1 MMSTEHEFERRMIH
15 AAHQRVE
22 VTYQDRHDVTR
33 TGTLLYWPSSTK
45 PRRSG
50 ARAKIRTAGGHH
62 IAVDVDR
69 VTPPAPGALLN
80 PQPST
85 STTTGNPQPSTL
97 NPDSRVSVHDFG
109 RACSVLARDVRGRP
123 EGRPSSRQ
131 GIDTR

>member
-1 MMSTEHEFERRMIH
+1 MTSTEHELERRMIH
-15 AAHQRVE
+15 AAHQRAE

-33 TGTLLYWPSSTK
+33 TGTLPYWPSSTR

-62 IAVDVDR
+62 LAVAVDR

-85 STTTGNPQPSTL
+85 STTAGQAQPSTL
-97 NPDSRVSVHDFG
+97 DPDSRVSVHDFG
-109 RACSVLARDVRGRP
+109 RPGSVLARDVRGRP
-123 EGRPSSRQ
+123 EGRPSPRQ
-131 GIDTR
+131 GPDTR